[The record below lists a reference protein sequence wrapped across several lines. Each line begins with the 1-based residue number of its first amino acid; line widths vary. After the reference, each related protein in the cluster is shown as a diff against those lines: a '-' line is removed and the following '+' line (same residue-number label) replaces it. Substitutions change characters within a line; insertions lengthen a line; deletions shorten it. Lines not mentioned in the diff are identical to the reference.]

1 MDRRNF
7 LNWRNQM
14 TKLMRLIDSPIKRKI
29 ILLALFST
37 LIPLLVIGPFTFI
50 YFNKVIENK
59 VSTTID
65 NFLNIVD
72 WNINAFGSSVENL
85 SNDIFLSNEIH
96 AYLTYKKTDAKLYRL
111 ETSSL
116 ENLNNVTVVNNPYI
130 NAIYVGNENHGFL
143 KINRGERNLKNDLYQ
158 TIKKSNIY
166 PRLLSSQWQGEW
178 LNGSNLELVKDG
190 NHSLLYGRN
199 IRDLGTKEQLGFVL
213 INLDPSYFENMF
225 KNSNPPGDI
234 LILDGD
240 KILFSSSNQ
249 RFTSSQVAKIIQGRE
264 KSGTIKKVMNGTQY
278 FFNYHTNK
286 KTNWD
291 VVSIIPYENI
301 VREVNQLRL
310 VTISL
315 LVIALIVSLIIA
327 LFITRRI
334 TNQLSVLRMVTEKM
348 EKRETVLG
356 IHFNNEDE
364 LGEIGNRIVHLYN
377 WNNDLT
383 KRLYKSQI
391 KEKEAELLALQSHI
405 NPHFLY
411 NTLNTIYWMAEKVK
425 QKQIAKIAIN
435 LSKIFKLTLNDGN
448 HITSV
453 KNEMEQVRSY
463 LDIQNIR
470 FDHKIHYT
478 FTIDPKIME
487 ERIIKLLLQPIV
499 ENSVYHGLEHQ
510 ESGTIM
516 IEGGMVEDGLLFK
529 IRDTGIG
536 FDMNKVDINK
546 GYALK
551 NINER
556 LKLYYGKEYGLKI
569 ESEIGKGTTV
579 FLKVGLKN
587 DGIIQDNL

>member
-1 MDRRNF
+1 MA
-7 LNWRNQM
+7 
-14 TKLMRLIDSPIKRKI
+14 KLMRLIDSPIKRKI
-29 ILLALFST
+29 ILLALFSA

-65 NFLNIVD
+65 NFLTIVD
-72 WNINAFGSSVENL
+72 WNINAFGSSVENI
-85 SNDIFLSNEIH
+85 SNDIFLSNEIQ
-96 AYLTYKKTDAKLYRL
+96 AYLSYKKMDAKLYRL

-116 ENLNNVTVVNNPYI
+116 DNLNNVTVVNNPYI

-143 KINRGERNLKNDLYQ
+143 KINRGERNLKNDIYQ
-158 TIKKSNIY
+158 MIKKSNIY
-166 PRLLSSQWQGEW
+166 PRLLNSQWQGEW
-178 LNGSNLELVKDG
+178 LNNSNLKLVKDG
-190 NHSLLYGRN
+190 SHSLLYGRN
-199 IRDLGTKEQLGFVL
+199 IRNLGTKEQMGLVL
-213 INLDPSYFENMF
+213 IDLDPAYFENMF

-240 KILFSSSNQ
+240 KILFSSSNNG
-249 RFTSSQVAKIIQGRE
+249 FSSSQVANIIQGRE
-264 KSGTIKKVMNGTQY
+264 KSGTIKKVMDGTQY

-310 VTISL
+310 VTITL
-315 LVIALIVSLIIA
+315 LVMALMCSMIIA

-334 TNQLSVLRMVTEKM
+334 TNQLSLLRMVTERM
-348 EKRETVLG
+348 EKRETVVG
-356 IHFNNEDE
+356 IHFNNQDE
-364 LGEIGNRIVHLYN
+364 IGEIGNQIVHLYN

-411 NTLNTIYWMAEKVK
+411 NTLNTVYWMAKKV
-425 QKQIAKIAIN
+425 QAKQIAKIAIN

-453 KNEMEQVRSY
+453 KNEVEQVKSY

-470 FDHKIHYT
+470 FNNKIH
-478 FTIDPKIME
+478 FTVTVEPEIMNE
-487 ERIIKLLLQPIV
+487 NIIKLLLQPLV

-516 IEGGMVEDGLLFK
+516 IEGKRVEDSLLFI
-529 IRDTGIG
+529 IRDTGKG
-536 FDMNKVDINK
+536 FDMNEVDINKK

-569 ESEIGKGTTV
+569 GSEIGKGTTV
-579 FLKVGLKN
+579 YLKVGLKN
-587 DGIIQDNL
+587 DEIIHDTF

>member
-1 MDRRNF
+1 MA
-7 LNWRNQM
+7 
-14 TKLMRLIDSPIKRKI
+14 KLMRLIDSPIKRKI
-29 ILLALFST
+29 ILLALFSA

-65 NFLNIVD
+65 NFLTIVD
-72 WNINAFGSSVENL
+72 WNINAFGSSVENI
-85 SNDIFLSNEIH
+85 SNDIFLSNEIQ
-96 AYLTYKKTDAKLYRL
+96 AYLTYKKTDAMLFRL

-143 KINRGERNLKNDLYQ
+143 KINRGERNLKNDIYQ

-166 PRLLSSQWQGEW
+166 PRLLNSQWQGEW
-178 LNGSNLELVKDG
+178 LNGSNLKLVKDG
-190 NHSLLYGRN
+190 SHSLLYGRN
-199 IRDLGTKEQLGFVL
+199 IRNLGTKEQMGLVL
-213 INLDPSYFENMF
+213 IELDPAYFENMF

-240 KILFSSSNQ
+240 KILFSSSNN
-249 RFTSSQVAKIIQGRE
+249 RFSSPQVAKIIQGRE
-264 KSGTIKKVMNGTQY
+264 KSGTIKKVMDGTQY

-310 VTISL
+310 VSISL
-315 LVIALIVSLIIA
+315 LVMALMFSLVIA

-334 TNQLSVLRMVTEKM
+334 TNQLSLLRMVTEKM
-348 EKRETVLG
+348 EKRETVVG

-364 LGEIGNRIVHLYN
+364 IGEIGNQIVHLYN

-411 NTLNTIYWMAEKVK
+411 NTLNTVFWMAEKI
-425 QKQIAKIAIN
+425 QAKQISKIAIN

-453 KNEMEQVRSY
+453 KNEMEQVKSY

-470 FDHKIHYT
+470 FDNKIHYT
-478 FTIDPKIME
+478 VTIEPEIMDE
-487 ERIIKLLLQPIV
+487 SIIKLLLQPIV
-499 ENSVYHGLEHQ
+499 ENSVYHGLEQQ

-516 IEGGMVEDGLLFK
+516 IEGKMVEDGLLFI
-529 IRDTGIG
+529 IRDTGKG
-536 FDMNKVDINK
+536 FDMNEVDINKK

-569 ESEIGKGTTV
+569 ESEVGKGTIV
-579 FLKVGLKN
+579 YLKVGLKN
-587 DGIIQDNL
+587 DGIIHDNL

>member
-1 MDRRNF
+1 MV
-7 LNWRNQM
+7 
-14 TKLMRLIDSPIKRKI
+14 KLMRLIDSPIKRKI
-29 ILLALFST
+29 ILLALFSA

-65 NFLNIVD
+65 NFLTIVD
-72 WNINAFGSSVENL
+72 WNIDAFGSSVENL
-85 SNDIFLSNEIH
+85 TNDIFLSNEIH

-111 ETSSL
+111 ETASL

-143 KINRGERNLKNDLYQ
+143 KVNRGEQNLKNDIYQ

-166 PRLLSSQWQGEW
+166 PRLLHSEWQGEW
-178 LNGSNLELVKDG
+178 LTGSNLKLVTDG
-190 NHSLLYGRN
+190 SQSLLYGRN
-199 IRDLGTKEQLGFVL
+199 IRDLGTKAQMGLVL
-213 INLDPSYFENMF
+213 IELDPAYFENMF

-234 LILDGD
+234 LVLDED
-240 KILFSSSNQ
+240 KILFSSSNNS
-249 RFTSSQVAKIIQGRE
+249 FSSSQVSKIIQGRE

-291 VVSIIPYENI
+291 IVSIIPYENI

-315 LVIALIVSLIIA
+315 LVMALMFSLIIA
-327 LFITRRI
+327 LFITKRI
-334 TNQLSVLRMVTEKM
+334 TNQLSMLRLVTEKM
-348 EKRETVLG
+348 EKRETVVG

-364 LGEIGNRIVHLYN
+364 LGEIGNQIVHLYN
-377 WNNDLT
+377 WNNNLT

-411 NTLNTIYWMAEKVK
+411 NTLNTIYWMAEKL
-425 QKQIAKIAIN
+425 QAKQIAKIAIN

-453 KNEMEQVRSY
+453 KNEIEQVKSY

-470 FDHKIHYT
+470 FDHKIHYS
-478 FTIDPKIME
+478 FTIEPEIME
-487 ERIIKLLLQPIV
+487 ESIIKLLLQPII

-516 IEGGMVEDGLLFK
+516 IEGKMVKDGLLFS
-529 IRDTGIG
+529 IRDTGKG
-536 FDMNKVDINK
+536 FDMNEVDINKK

-579 FLKVGLKN
+579 YLKAGLKN
-587 DGIIQDNL
+587 DGIIHDNL

>member
-1 MDRRNF
+1 MA
-7 LNWRNQM
+7 
-14 TKLMRLIDSPIKRKI
+14 KLMRLIDSPIKRKI
-29 ILLALFST
+29 ILLALFSA

-65 NFLNIVD
+65 NFLTIVD
-72 WNINAFGSSVENL
+72 WNINAFGSSVENI
-85 SNDIFLSNEIH
+85 SNDIFLSNEIQS
-96 AYLTYKKTDAKLYRL
+96 YLTYKKTDAMLFRL

-143 KINRGERNLKNDLYQ
+143 KINRGERNLKNDIYQ

-178 LNGSNLELVKDG
+178 LNGSNLKLVKDG
-190 NHSLLYGRN
+190 SHSLLYGRN
-199 IRDLGTKEQLGFVL
+199 IRNLGTKEQMGVVL
-213 INLDPSYFENMF
+213 IDLDPAYFENMF
-225 KNSNPPGDI
+225 KDSNPPGDI

-240 KILFSSSNQ
+240 KILFSSSNNT
-249 RFTSSQVAKIIQGRE
+249 FSSPQVAKIIQGRE
-264 KSGTIKKVMNGTQY
+264 KSGTIKKVMDGTQY

-301 VREVNQLRL
+301 VREVNQLRM

-315 LVIALIVSLIIA
+315 LVMALMFSLIIA

-334 TNQLSVLRMVTEKM
+334 TNQLSLLRMVTEKM
-348 EKRETVLG
+348 EKRETVVG
-356 IHFNNEDE
+356 VHFNNEDE
-364 LGEIGNRIVHLYN
+364 IGEIGNQIVHLYN

-411 NTLNTIYWMAEKVK
+411 NTLNTVFWMAEKI
-425 QKQIAKIAIN
+425 QAKQISKIAIN
-435 LSKIFKLTLNDGN
+435 LSKIFKLTLNGGN

-453 KNEMEQVRSY
+453 KNEMEQVKSY

-470 FDHKIHYT
+470 FDNKIH
-478 FTIDPKIME
+478 FTVTIEPEIIDKS
-487 ERIIKLLLQPIV
+487 IIKLLLQPIV

-516 IEGGMVEDGLLFK
+516 IEGKMVEDGLLFI
-529 IRDTGIG
+529 IRDTGKG
-536 FDMNKVDINK
+536 FDMNEVDINKK

-569 ESEIGKGTTV
+569 ESEVGKGTIV
-579 FLKVGLKN
+579 YLKVGLKN
-587 DGIIQDNL
+587 DGIIHDNL

>member
-1 MDRRNF
+1 MA
-7 LNWRNQM
+7 
-14 TKLMRLIDSPIKRKI
+14 KLMRLIDSPIKRKI
-29 ILLALFST
+29 ILLALFSA

-65 NFLNIVD
+65 NFLTIVD
-72 WNINAFGSSVENL
+72 WNINAFGSSVENI
-85 SNDIFLSNEIH
+85 SNDIFLSNENQ
-96 AYLTYKKTDAKLYRL
+96 AYLNYKKTDAMLFRL

-143 KINRGERNLKNDLYQ
+143 KINRGERNLKNDIYQ

-178 LNGSNLELVKDG
+178 LNGSNLKLVKDG
-190 NHSLLYGRN
+190 SHSLLYGRN
-199 IRDLGTKEQLGFVL
+199 IRNLGTKEQMGLVL
-213 INLDPSYFENMF
+213 IDLDPAYFENMF

-240 KILFSSSNQ
+240 KILYSSSINRFSSP
-249 RFTSSQVAKIIQGRE
+249 QVAKIIQGRE
-264 KSGTIKKVMNGTQY
+264 KSGTIKKVMDGTQY

-310 VTISL
+310 VSISL
-315 LVIALIVSLIIA
+315 LVMALMFSLVIA

-334 TNQLSVLRMVTEKM
+334 TNQLSLLRMVTEKM
-348 EKRETVLG
+348 EKRETVVG

-364 LGEIGNRIVHLYN
+364 IGEIGNQIVHLYN

-411 NTLNTIYWMAEKVK
+411 NTLNTVFWMAEKI
-425 QKQIAKIAIN
+425 QAKQISKIAIN

-453 KNEMEQVRSY
+453 KNEMEQVKSY

-470 FDHKIHYT
+470 FDNKIDYT
-478 FTIDPKIME
+478 VTIEPEIMDE
-487 ERIIKLLLQPIV
+487 SIIKLLLQPIV
-499 ENSVYHGLEHQ
+499 ENSVYHGLEQQ

-516 IEGGMVEDGLLFK
+516 IEGKMVEDGLLFI
-529 IRDTGIG
+529 IRDTGKG
-536 FDMNKVDINK
+536 FDMNEVDINKK

-569 ESEIGKGTTV
+569 ESEVGKGTIV
-579 FLKVGLKN
+579 YLKVGLKN
-587 DGIIQDNL
+587 DGIIHDNL

>member
-1 MDRRNF
+1 MA
-7 LNWRNQM
+7 
-14 TKLMRLIDSPIKRKI
+14 KIMRLIDSPIKRKI
-29 ILLALFST
+29 ILLALFSA

-50 YFNKVIENK
+50 YFSKVIENK

-65 NFLNIVD
+65 NFLTIVD
-72 WNINAFGSSVENL
+72 WNINAFASNVENL
-85 SNDIFLSNEIH
+85 SNNIFLSNEIQS
-96 AYLTYKKTDAKLYRL
+96 YLTYKKTDAKLYRL

-116 ENLNNVTVVNNPYI
+116 ENLNNITVVNSPYI

-143 KINRGERNLKNDLYQ
+143 KVNRGERNLKNDIYQ
-158 TIKKSNIY
+158 AVKKSNIY
-166 PRLLSSQWQGEW
+166 PRLLHSQWQGEW
-178 LNGSNLELVKDG
+178 LNGSNLELVKDS
-190 NHSLLYGRN
+190 NQSLLYGRN
-199 IRDLGTKEQLGFVL
+199 IRDLGTKEQNGFVL
-213 INLDPSYFENMF
+213 IDLDRSYFENMF

-240 KILFSSSNQ
+240 KILFSSSN
-249 RFTSSQVAKIIQGRE
+249 RFSFSQVAKIIQGRE
-264 KSGTIKKVMNGTQY
+264 KSGTLKKVMNGTQY
-278 FFNYHTNK
+278 IINYHTNK

-301 VREVNQLRL
+301 VLEVNQLRL

-315 LVIALIVSLIIA
+315 LVIALIISLIIA

-334 TNQLSVLRMVTEKM
+334 TNQLSLLRLVTEKM

-364 LGEIGNRIVHLYN
+364 LGVIGNRIVHLYN

-411 NTLNTIYWMAEKVK
+411 NTLNTIFWMAEKVK
-425 QKQIAKIAIN
+425 EKQIAKIAIN

-453 KNEMEQVRSY
+453 KNEMDQVKSY

-478 FTIDPKIME
+478 IMIEPEIME
-487 ERIIKLLLQPIV
+487 ESIIKLLLQPIV

-516 IEGGMVEDGLLFK
+516 IEGTKVQEGLLFI
-529 IRDTGIG
+529 IRDTGKG
-536 FDMNKVDINK
+536 FDMNVVDINKK

-579 FLKVGLKN
+579 YLKVGIKN
-587 DGIIQDNL
+587 DEIIHDIL

>member
-1 MDRRNF
+1 MP
-7 LNWRNQM
+7 
-14 TKLMRLIDSPIKRKI
+14 KLMRLIDSPIKRKI
-29 ILLALFST
+29 ILLALFSA

-59 VSTTID
+59 VSTTIN

-72 WNINAFGSSVENL
+72 WNINAFVSNVENL
-85 SNDIFLSNEIH
+85 SNSIFLSNEIH
-96 AYLTYKKTDAKLYRL
+96 AYLTYKKTDPKLYRL

-116 ENLNNVTVVNNPYI
+116 ENLNNITVVNNPYI
-130 NAIYVGNENHGFL
+130 NAIYVGNEYHGFL
-143 KINRGERNLKNDLYQ
+143 KINRGERNLNKNIYQ
-158 TIKKSNIY
+158 IIKKSNIY
-166 PRLLSSQWQGEW
+166 PHLINGQWQGEW
-178 LNGSNLELVKDG
+178 LNGSDLALVKDN

-199 IRDLGTKEQLGFVL
+199 IRDLGTKEQMGFVL
-213 INLDPSYFENMF
+213 IDLDQSYFEHMF
-225 KNSNPPGDI
+225 NNSNPPGDI
-234 LILDGD
+234 LVLDGD
-240 KILFSSSNQ
+240 KILFTSSSH
-249 RFTSSQVAKIIQGRE
+249 RFSSSQVAKIIQGRG

-291 VVSIIPYENI
+291 VVSIVPYENI

-310 VTISL
+310 ITITL
-315 LVIALIVSLIIA
+315 LVIALILSLIIA

-334 TNQLSVLRMVTEKM
+334 TKHLSLLRMVTEKM

-364 LGEIGNRIVHLYN
+364 IGQIGNRIVHLYN

-411 NTLNTIYWMAEKVK
+411 NTLNTIFWMAEKLK
-425 QKQIAKIAIN
+425 AKQISKIAIN

-453 KNEMEQVRSY
+453 KNEMEQVKSY

-470 FDHKIHYT
+470 FDHKINYT
-478 FTIDPKIME
+478 FNIEPELMDV
-487 ERIIKLLLQPIV
+487 RIIKLLLQPIV
-499 ENSVYHGLEHQ
+499 ENSVYHGLEQ
-510 ESGTIM
+510 EESGTIM
-516 IEGGMVEDGLLFK
+516 IEGYKQHDGIVFK
-529 IRDTGIG
+529 VNDTGKG
-536 FDMNKVDINK
+536 FDMNEVDINTQ

-556 LKLYYGKEYGLKI
+556 LRLFYGKEYGLKI

-579 FLKVGLKN
+579 YLKVGLNN
-587 DGIIQDNL
+587 DRIIHDNL

>member
-1 MDRRNF
+1 MA
-7 LNWRNQM
+7 
-14 TKLMRLIDSPIKRKI
+14 KLMRLIDSPIKRKI
-29 ILLALFST
+29 ILLALFSA

-59 VSTTID
+59 VSSTID
-65 NFLNIVD
+65 NFLTIVD
-72 WNINAFGSSVENL
+72 WNINAFGSNVENL
-85 SNDIFLSNEIH
+85 SNDIFLSDEIQD
-96 AYLTYKKTDAKLYRL
+96 YLTYKKTDAKLYRL

-116 ENLNNVTVVNNPYI
+116 ENLNNITVVNNPYI

-143 KINRGERNLKNDLYQ
+143 KVNRGEQNLKNDIYQ
-158 TIKKSNIY
+158 TIKRSNIY
-166 PRLLSSQWQGEW
+166 PRLLHSEWQGEW
-178 LNGSNLELVKDG
+178 LNGSNLKLVKG
-190 NHSLLYGRN
+190 ANQSLLYGRN
-199 IRDLGTKEQLGFVL
+199 IRDLGTKEQMGLVL
-213 INLDPSYFENMF
+213 IDLDPAYFDNMF
-225 KNSNPPGDI
+225 NNSNPPGDI

-240 KILFSSSNQ
+240 KILFSSNHS
-249 RFTSSQVAKIIQGRE
+249 FSSSQVAKIIQGRE

-315 LVIALIVSLIIA
+315 LVMALMFSLIIA

-334 TNQLSVLRMVTEKM
+334 TNQLSLLRMVTEKM
-348 EKRETVLG
+348 GKRETVVG

-364 LGEIGNRIVHLYN
+364 LGEIGNQIVHLYN

-425 QKQIAKIAIN
+425 AKQIAKIAIN
-435 LSKIFKLTLNDGN
+435 LSKIFRLTLNDGS

-453 KNEMEQVRSY
+453 KNEMDQVKSY
-463 LDIQNIR
+463 MDIQNIR

-478 FTIDPKIME
+478 FTIEPEIME
-487 ERIIKLLLQPIV
+487 ESIIKLLLQPIV
-499 ENSVYHGLEHQ
+499 ENAVYHGLEHQ

-516 IEGGMVEDGLLFK
+516 IAGTKVEAGLLFI
-529 IRDTGIG
+529 IRDTGKG
-536 FDMNKVDINK
+536 FDMNEVDINKK

-579 FLKVGLKN
+579 YLKVGLKN
-587 DGIIQDNL
+587 DGIIHINL

>member
-1 MDRRNF
+1 MP
-7 LNWRNQM
+7 
-14 TKLMRLIDSPIKRKI
+14 KLMRLIDSPIKRKI
-29 ILLALFST
+29 ILLALFSA

-59 VSTTID
+59 VSTTIN

-72 WNINAFGSSVENL
+72 WNINAFVSNVENV
-85 SNDIFLSNEIH
+85 SNGIFLSNEIH
-96 AYLTYKKTDAKLYRL
+96 AYLTYKKTDPKLYRL
-111 ETSSL
+111 EMTSL
-116 ENLNNVTVVNNPYI
+116 ENLNNITVVNNPYI
-130 NAIYVGNENHGFL
+130 NAIYVGNENHGLL
-143 KINRGERNLKNDLYQ
+143 KINRGERNLKNNIYQ

-166 PRLLSSQWQGEW
+166 PRLINGQWQGEW
-178 LNGSNLELVKDG
+178 LNDSNLELVKYSND
-190 NHSLLYGRN
+190 SLLYGRN
-199 IRDLGTKEQLGFVL
+199 IRDLGTKGQMGFVL
-213 INLDPSYFENMF
+213 IDIDQSYFQNMF

-234 LILDGD
+234 LVLDGD
-240 KILFSSSNQ
+240 KILFTSSNH
-249 RFTSSQVAKIIQGRE
+249 RFSSSQVAKIIQGRG

-291 VVSIIPYENI
+291 VVSIIPYKNI

-310 VTISL
+310 ITISL
-315 LVIALIVSLIIA
+315 LVLALILSLIVA

-334 TNQLSVLRMVTEKM
+334 TKHLSLLRMVTEKM
-348 EKRETVLG
+348 EKRETLVG

-364 LGEIGNRIVHLYN
+364 IGQIGNRIVHLYN

-411 NTLNTIYWMAEKVK
+411 NTLNTIFWMAEKLK
-425 QKQIAKIAIN
+425 AKQIAKIAIN

-448 HITSV
+448 HITFV
-453 KNEMEQVRSY
+453 KNEIEQVKSY

-470 FDHKIHYT
+470 FDHKINYK
-478 FTIDPKIME
+478 FNIEPEIME
-487 ERIIKLLLQPIV
+487 EKIIKLLLQPIV
-499 ENSVYHGLEHQ
+499 ENSVYHGLEQQ
-510 ESGTIM
+510 ERGTIM
-516 IEGGMVEDGLLFK
+516 IEGYKQHDGLVFK
-529 IRDTGIG
+529 ISDTGEG
-536 FDMNKVDINK
+536 FDMNEVDINTK

-579 FLKVGLKN
+579 YLKVGLNK
-587 DGIIQDNL
+587 DGIIHDNF

>member
-1 MDRRNF
+1 MA
-7 LNWRNQM
+7 
-14 TKLMRLIDSPIKRKI
+14 KIMRLIDSPIKRKI
-29 ILLALFST
+29 ILLALFSA

-50 YFNKVIENK
+50 YFSKVIENK

-65 NFLNIVD
+65 NFLTIVD
-72 WNINAFGSSVENL
+72 WNINAFASNVENL
-85 SNDIFLSNEIH
+85 SNNIFLSNEIQS
-96 AYLTYKKTDAKLYRL
+96 YLTYKKTDAKLYRL

-116 ENLNNVTVVNNPYI
+116 ENLNNITVVNSPYI

-143 KINRGERNLKNDLYQ
+143 KVNRGERNLKSDIYQ
-158 TIKKSNIY
+158 AVKKSNIY
-166 PRLLSSQWQGEW
+166 PRLLHSQWQGEW
-178 LNGSNLELVKDG
+178 LNGSNLELVKDS
-190 NHSLLYGRN
+190 NQSLLYGRN
-199 IRDLGTKEQLGFVL
+199 IRDLGTKEQNGFVL
-213 INLDPSYFENMF
+213 IDLDRSYFENMF

-234 LILDGD
+234 LILDVD
-240 KILFSSSNQ
+240 KILFSSSN
-249 RFTSSQVAKIIQGRE
+249 RFSSSQVAKIIQGRE
-264 KSGTIKKVMNGTQY
+264 KSGTFKKVMNGTQY
-278 FFNYHTNK
+278 IINYHTNK
-286 KTNWD
+286 TTNWD

-315 LVIALIVSLIIA
+315 LVIALIISLIIA

-334 TNQLSVLRMVTEKM
+334 TNQLSLLRMVTEKM

-364 LGEIGNRIVHLYN
+364 LGVIGNRIVHLYN

-411 NTLNTIYWMAEKVK
+411 NTLNTIFWMAEKVK
-425 QKQIAKIAIN
+425 EKQIAKIAIN

-453 KNEMEQVRSY
+453 KNEMDQVKSY

-478 FTIDPKIME
+478 ITIEPEIME
-487 ERIIKLLLQPIV
+487 ENIIKLLLQPIV

-510 ESGTIM
+510 ENGTIM
-516 IEGGMVEDGLLFK
+516 IEGTKVEEGLLF
-529 IRDTGIG
+529 IIHDTGKG
-536 FDMNKVDINK
+536 FDMNVVDINKK

-569 ESEIGKGTTV
+569 ESELGKGTTV
-579 FLKVGLKN
+579 YLKVGLKN
-587 DGIIQDNL
+587 DEIIHDNL

>member
-1 MDRRNF
+1 M
-7 LNWRNQM
+7 
-14 TKLMRLIDSPIKRKI
+14 
-29 ILLALFST
+29 LF
-37 LIPLLVIGPFTFI
+37 
-50 YFNKVIENK
+50 
-59 VSTTID
+59 
-65 NFLNIVD
+65 
-72 WNINAFGSSVENL
+72 
-85 SNDIFLSNEIH
+85 
-96 AYLTYKKTDAKLYRL
+96 R
-111 ETSSL
+111 
-116 ENLNNVTVVNNPYI
+116 
-130 NAIYVGNENHGFL
+130 
-143 KINRGERNLKNDLYQ
+143 
-158 TIKKSNIY
+158 
-166 PRLLSSQWQGEW
+166 SQWQGEW
-178 LNGSNLELVKDG
+178 LNGSNLKLVKDG
-190 NHSLLYGRN
+190 SHSLLYGRN
-199 IRDLGTKEQLGFVL
+199 IRNLGTKEQMGLVL
-213 INLDPSYFENMF
+213 IDLDPAYFENMF

-240 KILFSSSNQ
+240 KILYSSSINRFSSP
-249 RFTSSQVAKIIQGRE
+249 QVAKIIQGRE
-264 KSGTIKKVMNGTQY
+264 KSGTIKKVMDGTQY

-310 VTISL
+310 VSISL
-315 LVIALIVSLIIA
+315 LVMALMFSLVIA

-334 TNQLSVLRMVTEKM
+334 TNQLSLLRMVTEKM
-348 EKRETVLG
+348 EKRETVVG

-364 LGEIGNRIVHLYN
+364 IGEIGNQIVHLYN

-411 NTLNTIYWMAEKVK
+411 NTLNTVFWMAEKI
-425 QKQIAKIAIN
+425 QAKQISKIAIN

-453 KNEMEQVRSY
+453 KNEMEQVKSY

-470 FDHKIHYT
+470 FDNKIDYT
-478 FTIDPKIME
+478 VTIEPEIMDE
-487 ERIIKLLLQPIV
+487 SIIKLLLQPIV
-499 ENSVYHGLEHQ
+499 ENSVYHGLEQQ

-516 IEGGMVEDGLLFK
+516 IEGKMVEDGLLFI
-529 IRDTGIG
+529 IRDTGKG
-536 FDMNKVDINK
+536 FDMNEVDINKK

-569 ESEIGKGTTV
+569 ESEVGKGTIV
-579 FLKVGLKN
+579 YLKVGLKN
-587 DGIIQDNL
+587 DGIIHDNL

>member
-1 MDRRNF
+1 
-7 LNWRNQM
+7 M
-14 TKLMRLIDSPIKRKI
+14 TNLMRLIDSPIKRKI
-29 ILLALFST
+29 ILLALFSA

-59 VSTTID
+59 VSSTID
-65 NFLNIVD
+65 NFLTIVD
-72 WNINAFGSSVENL
+72 WNINSFGSNVENL
-85 SNDIFLSNEIH
+85 SNDIFLSDEIQD
-96 AYLTYKKTDAKLYRL
+96 YLFYKKTDAKLYRL

-116 ENLNNVTVVNNPYI
+116 ENLNNITVVNNPYI

-143 KINRGERNLKNDLYQ
+143 KVNRGEQNLKNDIYQ

-166 PRLLSSQWQGEW
+166 PRLLHSEWQGEW
-178 LNGSNLELVKDG
+178 LNGSNTKLVKG
-190 NHSLLYGRN
+190 ANQSLLYGRN
-199 IRDLGTKEQLGFVL
+199 IRDLGTKEQMGLVL
-213 INLDPSYFENMF
+213 IDLDPAYFDNMF

-240 KILFSSSNQ
+240 KILFSSNHS
-249 RFTSSQVAKIIQGRE
+249 FSSSQVAKIIQSRE

-315 LVIALIVSLIIA
+315 LVMALMFSLIIA

-334 TNQLSVLRMVTEKM
+334 TNQLSLLRMVTEKM
-348 EKRETVLG
+348 EKRETVVG

-364 LGEIGNRIVHLYN
+364 LGEIGNKIVHLYN

-425 QKQIAKIAIN
+425 AKQIAKIAIN
-435 LSKIFKLTLNDGN
+435 LSKIFRLTLNDGS

-453 KNEMEQVRSY
+453 KNEMDQVKSY
-463 LDIQNIR
+463 MDIQNIR
-470 FDHKIHYT
+470 FDQKIHYT
-478 FTIDPKIME
+478 ITIEPEIME
-487 ERIIKLLLQPIV
+487 ESIIKLLLQPIV

-516 IEGGMVEDGLLFK
+516 IEGIKVADGLLFI
-529 IRDTGIG
+529 IRDTGKG
-536 FDMNKVDINK
+536 FDMNEVDINKK

-556 LKLYYGKEYGLKI
+556 LKLYYGIEYGLKI
-569 ESEIGKGTTV
+569 KSEIGKGTTV
-579 FLKVGLKN
+579 YLKVGLKN
-587 DGIIQDNL
+587 DGITHNNL

>member
-1 MDRRNF
+1 MA
-7 LNWRNQM
+7 
-14 TKLMRLIDSPIKRKI
+14 KLMRLIDSPIKRKI
-29 ILLALFST
+29 ILLALFSA

-65 NFLNIVD
+65 NFLTIVD
-72 WNINAFGSSVENL
+72 WNINAFGSSVENI
-85 SNDIFLSNEIH
+85 SNDIFLSNEIQ
-96 AYLTYKKTDAKLYRL
+96 AYLNYKKMDAKLYRL

-116 ENLNNVTVVNNPYI
+116 DNLNNVTVVNNPYI

-143 KINRGERNLKNDLYQ
+143 KINRGERNLKNDIYQ
-158 TIKKSNIY
+158 MIKKSNIY

-178 LNGSNLELVKDG
+178 LNNSNLKLVKDG
-190 NHSLLYGRN
+190 SHSLLYGRN
-199 IRDLGTKEQLGFVL
+199 IRNLGTKEQMGLVL
-213 INLDPSYFENMF
+213 IDLDPAYFENMF

-240 KILFSSSNQ
+240 KILFSSSNNGLS
-249 RFTSSQVAKIIQGRE
+249 SSQVANIIQGRE
-264 KSGTIKKVMNGTQY
+264 KSGTIKKVMDGTQY

-315 LVIALIVSLIIA
+315 LVMALMCSMITA

-334 TNQLSVLRMVTEKM
+334 TNQLSLLRMVTERM
-348 EKRETVLG
+348 EKRETVVG
-356 IHFNNEDE
+356 INFSNQDE
-364 LGEIGNRIVHLYN
+364 IGEIGNQIVHLYN

-411 NTLNTIYWMAEKVK
+411 NTLNTVYWMAKKV
-425 QKQIAKIAIN
+425 QAKQIAKIAIN

-453 KNEMEQVRSY
+453 KNEVEQVKSY

-470 FDHKIHYT
+470 FNNKIH
-478 FTIDPKIME
+478 FTVTVEPEIMNE
-487 ERIIKLLLQPIV
+487 SIIKLLLQPIV

-516 IEGGMVEDGLLFK
+516 IEGKRVEDSLLFI
-529 IRDTGIG
+529 IRDTGKG
-536 FDMNKVDINK
+536 FDMNEVDINKK

-569 ESEIGKGTTV
+569 ESETGKGTTV
-579 FLKVGLKN
+579 YLKVGLKN
-587 DGIIQDNL
+587 DEIIHDTF

>member
-1 MDRRNF
+1 MA
-7 LNWRNQM
+7 
-14 TKLMRLIDSPIKRKI
+14 KLMKLIDSPIKRKI
-29 ILLALFST
+29 ILLALFSA

-59 VSTTID
+59 VSTTIN

-72 WNINAFGSSVENL
+72 WNINAFGSNVENL
-85 SNDIFLSNEIH
+85 SNGIFLSNEIH
-96 AYLTYKKTDAKLYRL
+96 AYLTHKKIDPMLYRL
-111 ETSSL
+111 ETSTL
-116 ENLNNVTVVNNPYI
+116 ENLNNITVVNNPYV
-130 NAIYVGNENHGFL
+130 NAIYVGNDNHGFL
-143 KINRGERNLKNDLYQ
+143 KINRGERNLTNNIYQ

-166 PRLLSSQWQGEW
+166 ERLLNSQWQGEW
-178 LNGSNLELVKDG
+178 LNGSNLELVKES

-199 IRDLGTKEQLGFVL
+199 IRDLGTKEHVGVVL
-213 INLDPSYFENMF
+213 IVLDQSYFENMF

-234 LILDGD
+234 LVLDGG
-240 KILFSSSNQ
+240 KILFDSSNK
-249 RFTSSQVAKIIQGRE
+249 RFSSSQVAKIIQGRG
-264 KSGTIKKVMNGTQY
+264 KSGTIKKVMNGTNY

-291 VVSIIPYENI
+291 VVSIIPYKNI
-301 VREVNQLRL
+301 VYEVDQLRL
-310 VTISL
+310 ITITL

-334 TNQLSVLRMVTEKM
+334 TNQLSLLRIVTEKM

-377 WNNDLT
+377 WNNELT

-411 NTLNTIYWMAEKVK
+411 NTLNTIFWMAEKLK
-425 QKQIAKIAIN
+425 AKQISKIAIN

-453 KNEMEQVRSY
+453 KNEMEQVKSY

-470 FDHKIHYT
+470 FDHKIDYT
-478 FTIDPKIME
+478 FTIDPEIME
-487 ERIIKLLLQPIV
+487 ERIIKLMLQPIV

-516 IEGGMVEDGLLFK
+516 IEGKKQDDGLLFK
-529 IRDTGIG
+529 ILDTGNG
-536 FDMNKVDINK
+536 FDMNEVDISNK

-579 FLKVGLKN
+579 YLKIGLKY
-587 DGIIQDNL
+587 DGILHDNN

>member
-1 MDRRNF
+1 
-7 LNWRNQM
+7 M
-14 TKLMRLIDSPIKRKI
+14 TNLMRLIDSPIKRKI
-29 ILLALFST
+29 ILLALFSA

-59 VSTTID
+59 VSSTID
-65 NFLNIVD
+65 NFLTIVD
-72 WNINAFGSSVENL
+72 WNINSFGSNVENL
-85 SNDIFLSNEIH
+85 SNDIFLSDEIQD
-96 AYLTYKKTDAKLYRL
+96 YLFYKKTDAKLYRL

-116 ENLNNVTVVNNPYI
+116 ENLNNITVVNNPYI

-143 KINRGERNLKNDLYQ
+143 KVNRGEQNLKNDIYQ

-166 PRLLSSQWQGEW
+166 PRLLHSEWQGEW
-178 LNGSNLELVKDG
+178 LNGSNTKLVKG
-190 NHSLLYGRN
+190 ANQSLLYGRN
-199 IRDLGTKEQLGFVL
+199 IRDLGTKEQMGLVL
-213 INLDPSYFENMF
+213 IDLDPAYFDNMF

-240 KILFSSSNQ
+240 KILFSSNHS
-249 RFTSSQVAKIIQGRE
+249 FSSSQVAKIIQSRE

-315 LVIALIVSLIIA
+315 LVMALMFSLIIA

-334 TNQLSVLRMVTEKM
+334 TNQLSLLRMVTEKM
-348 EKRETVLG
+348 EKRETVVG

-364 LGEIGNRIVHLYN
+364 LGEIGNKIVHLYN

-425 QKQIAKIAIN
+425 AKQIAKIAIN
-435 LSKIFKLTLNDGN
+435 LSKIFRLTLNDGS

-453 KNEMEQVRSY
+453 KNEMDQVKSY
-463 LDIQNIR
+463 MDIQNIR
-470 FDHKIHYT
+470 FDQKIHYT
-478 FTIDPKIME
+478 ITIEPEIME
-487 ERIIKLLLQPIV
+487 ESIIKLLLQPIV

-516 IEGGMVEDGLLFK
+516 IEGMKVADGLLFI
-529 IRDTGIG
+529 IRDTGKG
-536 FDMNKVDINK
+536 FDMNEVDINKK

-569 ESEIGKGTTV
+569 KSEIGNGTTV
-579 FLKVGLKN
+579 YLKVGLKN
-587 DGIIQDNL
+587 DGITHNNL

>member
-1 MDRRNF
+1 MP
-7 LNWRNQM
+7 
-14 TKLMRLIDSPIKRKI
+14 KLMRLIDSPIKRKI
-29 ILLALFST
+29 ILLALFSA

-59 VSTTID
+59 VSTTIS

-72 WNINAFGSSVENL
+72 WNINSFVSSVENV
-85 SNDIFLSNEIH
+85 SNGIFLSNDIH
-96 AYLTYKKTDAKLYRL
+96 AYLTYKKTDPKLYRL

-116 ENLNNVTVVNNPYI
+116 EHLNNITVVNNPFI

-143 KINRGERNLKNDLYQ
+143 KINRGEQKLKNNIYQ

-166 PRLLSSQWQGEW
+166 PRLINGQWQGEW
-178 LNGSNLELVKDG
+178 LNGSNLELVKDS
-190 NHSLLYGRN
+190 NNSLLYGRN
-199 IRDLGTKEQLGFVL
+199 IRDLGTKEQMGLLL
-213 INLDPSYFENMF
+213 IDLDPSYFQQMF
-225 KNSNPPGDI
+225 QNSNPPGDI
-234 LILDGD
+234 LVLDGD
-240 KILFSSSNQ
+240 KILFTSSKQ
-249 RFTSSQVAKIIQGRE
+249 RFSPSQVAKIIQGRG
-264 KSGTIKKVMNGTQY
+264 KSGTIKQVMNGTQY

-291 VVSIIPYENI
+291 VVSIVPYKNI

-310 VTISL
+310 ITISL
-315 LVIALIVSLIIA
+315 LVTALILSLIIA

-334 TNQLSVLRMVTEKM
+334 TKHLSLLRMVTEKM

-364 LGEIGNRIVHLYN
+364 IGQIGNRIVHLYN

-411 NTLNTIYWMAEKVK
+411 NTLNTIFWMAEKL
-425 QKQIAKIAIN
+425 QAKQIAKIAIN

-448 HITSV
+448 HITFV
-453 KNEMEQVRSY
+453 KNELEQVKSY

-470 FDHKIHYT
+470 FDHKINCI
-478 FTIDPKIME
+478 FNIEPEIME
-487 ERIIKLLLQPIV
+487 EKIIKLLLQPIV
-499 ENSVYHGLEHQ
+499 ENSVYHGLEQ
-510 ESGTIM
+510 KESGTII
-516 IEGGMVEDGLLFK
+516 IEGYKQDNGLVFK
-529 IRDTGIG
+529 ISDTGEG
-536 FDMNKVDINK
+536 FDINEVNIKTK

-579 FLKVGLKN
+579 YLKVGLN
-587 DGIIQDNL
+587 SDGIIHDNF

>member
-1 MDRRNF
+1 MA
-7 LNWRNQM
+7 
-14 TKLMRLIDSPIKRKI
+14 KLMRLIESPIKRKI
-29 ILLALFST
+29 ILLALFSA
-37 LIPLLVIGPFTFI
+37 LIPLLVIGPLTFI
-50 YFNKVIENK
+50 YFSKVIENK

-65 NFLNIVD
+65 NFLTIVD
-72 WNINAFGSSVENL
+72 WNINAFASNVENL
-85 SNDIFLSNEIH
+85 SNDIFLSNEIQS
-96 AYLTYKKTDAKLYRL
+96 YLTYKKTDAKLYRL

-116 ENLNNVTVVNNPYI
+116 ENLNNITVVNNPYI

-143 KINRGERNLKNDLYQ
+143 KVNRGERNLKYDIYQ
-158 TIKKSNIY
+158 AVKKSNIY
-166 PRLLSSQWQGEW
+166 PRLLHSQWQGEW
-178 LNGSNLELVKDG
+178 LNDSTLELVKDS
-190 NHSLLYGRN
+190 NQSLLYGRN
-199 IRDLGTKEQLGFVL
+199 IRDLGTKEQIGTVL
-213 INLDPSYFENMF
+213 IDLDRSYFENMF

-234 LILDGD
+234 LIVDGD
-240 KILFSSSNQ
+240 KILFSSSN
-249 RFTSSQVAKIIQGRE
+249 RFSSSQVAKIIQGRE
-264 KSGTIKKVMNGTQY
+264 ESGTSKKVINGTRY

-291 VVSIIPYENI
+291 VVSMIPYETI

-310 VTISL
+310 ITISL
-315 LVIALIVSLIIA
+315 LVIALIISLIFA

-334 TNQLSVLRMVTEKM
+334 TNQLSLLRMVTEKM
-348 EKRETVLG
+348 EKREEIVG

-364 LGEIGNRIVHLYN
+364 IGEIGKQIIHLYN
-377 WNNDLT
+377 WNNHLT

-411 NTLNTIYWMAEKVK
+411 NTLNTIYWMAEKV
-425 QKQIAKIAIN
+425 QAKQIAKIAIN
-435 LSKIFKLTLNDGN
+435 LSKIFKLTLNEGN

-453 KNEMEQVRSY
+453 KNEIEQVKSY

-478 FTIDPKIME
+478 FMIEPEIME
-487 ERIIKLLLQPIV
+487 ESIIKLLLQPIV

-516 IEGGMVEDGLLFK
+516 IEGTKVEEGLLFI
-529 IRDTGIG
+529 IRDTGKG
-536 FDMNKVDINK
+536 FDMNVLDNNKK

-569 ESEIGKGTTV
+569 ESEIGKGTAV
-579 FLKVGLKN
+579 YLKVGLKN
-587 DGIIQDNL
+587 DEIIHDNL